1 MIWDDRYK
9 STTNYVFGTEPNDF
23 LREQAKNFP
32 AGKVL
37 CLGDGEGRNGVW
49 LAQQGF
55 DVLSVDAS
63 WVGLE
68 KARKLAEEKQVDIA
82 TRVVDLK
89 DMKFQLS
96 KYSAVVSVFC
106 HMPADLRAAVH
117 RRSCQSLLP
126 GGYFLLEAYA
136 PGQEEFQT
144 GGPSD
149 PSLYMSLDQIL
160 QELEGVELV
169 VGQEITRDVIE
180 GSAHTGK
187 ARVLQLLVRKL

>member
-9 STTNYVFGTEPNDF
+9 STTEYIFGTEANSF
-23 LREQAKNFP
+23 LQEQAHHFP

-37 CLGDGEGRNGVW
+37 SLGDGEGRNGVW

-106 HMPADLRAAVH
+106 HMPADLRAKIH
-117 RRSCQSLLP
+117 RRSCQSLIP

-144 GGPSD
+144 GGPAD
-149 PSLYMSLDQIL
+149 PALYMSLDQIL

-169 VGQEITRDVIE
+169 VGHEITRDVIE
-180 GSAHTGK
+180 GTAHTGQ